1 MESQGVQMRS
11 SEISQVL
18 IIQYVVCTLYSH
30 TVYTMRLRR
39 FSWLLIGT
47 PKTFLE
53 YLDQATNCQLQS
65 SRFQM
70 TKADDKIGNL
80 HHLKAKSFKF
90 RYSFVH
96 QFITAG
102 CSTGFLILSIM
113 QSVIYTIS
121 SPKLRQMLQS
131 LRLDENCLVS
141 KMELLSLGI

>member
-1 MESQGVQMRS
+1 M
-11 SEISQVL
+11 
-18 IIQYVVCTLYSH
+18 QYVQLY
-30 TVYTMRLRR
+30 TVQSYSVHHETEEVFMVIDRY
-39 FSWLLIGT
+39 S
-47 PKTFLE
+47 KTFLE

-65 SRFQM
+65 SRFWM
-70 TKADDKIGNL
+70 TNADYKIGNL

-121 SPKLRQMLQS
+121 SLKLHQMLQS
-131 LRLDENCLVS
+131 LRLDENCPVS
-141 KMELLSLGI
+141 KMELLSLRISTTYFLSLF